1 MELIR
6 CENIFKTYHVGEI
19 DVPVLKGVSLS
30 IRRGELV
37 ALMGA
42 SGSGKTTLMNILGCL
57 DRPTSGEYW
66 LDGQEISRLS
76 TDARALVRTAKLGF
90 VFQSFNLLT
99 RTTAVQ
105 NVMMPLDYATRR
117 RSPSIAKGRAL
128 DLLERVGLG
137 DRLDHVP
144 SQMSGGQQQRVAIA
158 RSLINQP
165 AVLLADEPT
174 GNLDSKTSVEIL
186 EMFQELNAQGITVIL
201 VTHDPKVAD
210 YAHRVI
216 HVKDGLIEED
226 VTKPI
231 GSRAKAM
238 PASHMP
244 NLGQSNG
251 HSADAGNGHGNGD
264 SVGNGHSIGNGHTID
279 GAHSVGNGHSHGN
292 GHPADGGNG
301 ATPSLPPD
309 ESWDT
314 GSQEGGGGA
323 VGTQAKTRRQ
333 RRLVA
338 ASTTEVTEAE
348 VAEIETEP
356 ASAKKGERRVSAGL
370 SAVLVPATLRTAFGA
385 LRRNLMR
392 SALTTL
398 GIIIGVSAVI
408 AIFEISSGSREALVK
423 TMSSMGANMLIV
435 QSGAAASGGVSW
447 GNGTEK
453 TLTPDDAM
461 QISKQCAAVTA
472 VAPIVQAGGTVVYQ
486 NRNWIPANMTGTTPP
501 YLIVRD
507 WQNMQDGEMF
517 TERDVLGS
525 NKVCVIGMTLAKELF
540 QGESPI
546 GKDVRV
552 NNVALRVVGV
562 LGRKGGSMMGMDQDD
577 VLIAPWTTMK
587 YRITGNAAGAAAQA
601 ATSATATPG
610 YDKVNSLN
618 QLYPGSTRL
627 YPEQSISQKANTPMP
642 IRFTNVDTILV
653 KAASSDRTQEAIAE
667 ITSLLHERHRIREGQ
682 ADDFAIRDMAE
693 IINAMSSM
701 TKMMGGLLMIVA
713 MISLAVGG
721 VGIMNIMLVS
731 VTERTREIGLRM
743 AVGARAA
750 HILRQFL
757 IESVVLCLFGGALGI
772 LLGRAATLLVWYFLR
787 WPVQASIPAIVAAFV
802 VSAGVGITFGFYPAW
817 KASRLDPIDAL
828 RYE

>member
-6 CENIFKTYHVGEI
+6 CENITKTYHVGEI
-19 DVPVLKGVSLS
+19 DVPVLKGVSFS

-66 LDGQEISRLS
+66 LDGQEISKLS
-76 TDARALVRTAKLGF
+76 SDARALVRTDKLGF
-90 VFQSFNLLT
+90 VFQSFNLLA
-99 RTTAVQ
+99 RTTAVS
-105 NVMMPLDYATRR
+105 NVLMPLDYSPTR
-117 RSPSIAKGRAL
+117 RSPTAASNRAH
-128 DLLERVGLG
+128 DLLERVGLE

-158 RSLINQP
+158 RALINQP

-201 VTHDPKVAD
+201 VTHDPKVAE

-226 VTKPI
+226 VTKPP
-231 GSRAKAM
+231 GSRVIL
-238 PASHMP
+238 PAPHLP
-244 NLGQSNG
+244 GLTKTNG
-251 HSADAGNGHGNGD
+251 Y
-264 SVGNGHSIGNGHTID
+264 
-279 GAHSVGNGHSHGN
+279 GASQTNGNGHSHEAPHGN
-292 GHPADGGNG
+292 GNGTKPHHDGDWHSGADATGGSTQT
-301 ATPSLPPD
+301 ATRVERRASGTAVAEAEAEPEI
-309 ESWDT
+309 ESET
-314 GSQEGGGGA
+314 AAEP
-323 VGTQAKTRRQ
+323 QAKKHRRHS
-333 RRLVA
+333 V
-338 ASTTEVTEAE
+338 
-348 VAEIETEP
+348 P
-356 ASAKKGERRVSAGL
+356 GHL
-370 SAVLVPATLRTAFGA
+370 SAMLIPATLRTAVGA

-398 GIIIGVSAVI
+398 GIIIGVAAVI
-408 AIFEISSGSREALVK
+408 AIFEISSGSREALIK

-447 GNGTEK
+447 GTGSEK
-453 TLTPDDAM
+453 TLTPDDATE
-461 QISKQCAAVTA
+461 IAAQCTAVTA
-472 VAPIVQAGGTVVYQ
+472 VAPIVQGNGQVVYQ
-486 NRNWIPANMTGTTPP
+486 NRNWIPANMTGTTPD

-507 WQNMQDGEMF
+507 WQELAEGDMF
-517 TERDVLGS
+517 THRDVLAS
-525 NKVCVIGMTLAKELF
+525 NKVCVIGLTLAKELF

-552 NNVALRVVGV
+552 SNVSLRVVGV

-577 VLIAPWTTMK
+577 VLVAPWTTMK
-587 YRITGNAAGAAAQA
+587 YRVTGAGGAAAA
-601 ATSATATPG
+601 LASSTATTPG

-618 QLYPGSTRL
+618 QLYPGATKL
-627 YPEQSISQKANTPMP
+627 YPEQSASQKANTPMP

-653 KAASSDRTQEAIAE
+653 KAASAERAGEAIAE
-667 ITSLLHERHRIREGQ
+667 ISSLLHERHRIRDGEG
-682 ADDFAIRDMAE
+682 DDFTIRDMAE

-743 AVGARAA
+743 AVGARAK

-772 LLGRAATLLVWYFLR
+772 LLGRGATFLVWYFLR
-787 WPVQASIPAIVAAFV
+787 WPVSASIPAIVAAFA
-802 VSAGVGITFGFYPAW
+802 VSAGVGIAFGFYPAW

>member
-6 CENIFKTYHVGEI
+6 CENIFKTYHVGEV

-105 NVMMPLDYATRR
+105 NVMMPLDYATKR
-117 RSPSIAKGRAL
+117 RSPSVAMGRAL

-158 RSLINQP
+158 RALINQP
-165 AVLLADEPT
+165 TVLLGDEPT
-174 GNLDSKTSVEIL
+174 GNLDSTTSVEIL
-186 EMFQELNAQGITVIL
+186 EMFQELNAQGITVII

-226 VTKPI
+226 VTKPMGI
-231 GSRAKAM
+231 RAKV
-238 PASHMP
+238 PVPHLPS
-244 NLGQSNG
+244 LGQSNG
-251 HSADAGNGHGNGD
+251 NGANGNGANGSGANGIQSNGNVSDVANVHPAGNGHAGGNGD
-264 SVGNGHSIGNGHTID
+264 AHENGD
-279 GAHSVGNGHSHGN
+279 GMET
-292 GHPADGGNG
+292 G
-301 ATPSLPPD
+301 AEPE
-309 ESWDT
+309 ESWET
-314 GSQEGGGGA
+314 GPAAGGGGA
-323 VGTQAKTRRQ
+323 TGTQTKTRRQ
-333 RRLVA
+333 RRLA
-338 ASTTEVTEAE
+338 ATHAAEAE
-348 VAEIETEP
+348 LAVAQLVSLPEE
-356 ASAKKGERRVSAGL
+356 ERRVSAGL
-370 SAVLVPATLRTAFGA
+370 SALLVPATLRTAFGA

-447 GNGTEK
+447 GTGSEK
-453 TLTPDDAM
+453 TLTPEDAM
-461 QISKQCAAVTA
+461 QISQQCTAVTA

-486 NRNWIPANMTGTTPP
+486 NRNWIPANMSGTTPP

-507 WQNMQDGEMF
+507 WQNMHEGEMF
-517 TERDVLGS
+517 TERDVLAS

-587 YRITGNAAGAAAQA
+587 YRVTGNAAGAAAVA
-601 ATSATATPG
+601 SATTTTPG

-618 QLYPGSTRL
+618 QLYPGTTKL
-627 YPEQSISQKANTPMP
+627 YPEQSVSQKANTPMP
-642 IRFTNVDTILV
+642 TRFANVDTILV
-653 KAASSDRTQEAIAE
+653 KAASSERTQEALAE
-667 ITSLLHERHRIREGQ
+667 ITSLLHDRHRIRDGQ
-682 ADDFAIRDMAE
+682 EDDFSIRDMAE
-693 IINAMSSM
+693 IISAMSSM

-772 LLGRAATLLVWYFLR
+772 LLGRVATLLVWYFLR

>member
-6 CENIFKTYHVGEI
+6 CENIHKTYHVGEI
-19 DVPVLKGVSLS
+19 DVPVLKGVSFS

-76 TDARALVRTAKLGF
+76 TDERALVRTAKLGF
-90 VFQSFNLLT
+90 VFQSFNLLP
-99 RTTAVQ
+99 RTTAVN
-105 NVMMPLDYATRR
+105 NVLMPRDYSTKR
-117 RSPSIAKGRAL
+117 RSASQAMGRAL
-128 DLLERVGLG
+128 DLLERVGLE

-158 RSLINQP
+158 RALINEP
-165 AVLLADEPT
+165 AVLLGDEPT

-186 EMFQELNAQGITVIL
+186 EMFQELNAQGITVII

-226 VTKPI
+226 ETKPI
-231 GSRAKAM
+231 GSRAIM
-238 PASHMP
+238 PAPHLPAIGST
-244 NLGQSNG
+244 NGSSN
-251 HSADAGNGHGNGD
+251 
-264 SVGNGHSIGNGHTID
+264 GNGHSSAKNGDQQPLSANGNGT
-279 GAHSVGNGHSHGN
+279 SHKAEDDSWSDDSG
-292 GHPADGGNG
+292 PTQDGGG
-301 ATPSLPPD
+301 TAT
-309 ESWDT
+309 
-314 GSQEGGGGA
+314 
-323 VGTQAKTRRQ
+323 KTRKQ
-333 RRLVA
+333 RSTVA
-338 ASTTEVTEAE
+338 AEQ
-348 VAEIETEP
+348 VAVEETP
-356 ASAKKGERRVSAGL
+356 AAPKRHRQVSAGW
-370 SAVLVPATLRTAFGA
+370 STVLVPASLRTAIGA

-408 AIFEISSGSREALVK
+408 AIFEISSGSREQLIK

-447 GNGTEK
+447 GTGSEK
-453 TLTPDDAM
+453 TLTPDDSE
-461 QISKQCAAVTA
+461 QIAKQCASVVA
-472 VAPIVQAGGTVVYQ
+472 VAPIVQASGQVVYQ
-486 NRNWIPANMTGTTPP
+486 NRNWIPANMTGTAPD

-507 WQNMQDGEMF
+507 WQNMYEGEMF
-517 TERDVLGS
+517 TDRDVLAS
-525 NKVCVIGMTLAKELF
+525 NKVCVLGLTLAKELF

-552 NNVALRVVGV
+552 NNVSLRVVGV

-577 VLIAPWTTMK
+577 ILVAPWTTIK
-587 YRITGNAAGAAAQA
+587 YRVSGAATAGAAA
-601 ATSATATPG
+601 TASTAS

-618 QLYPGSTRL
+618 ELYPGATTL
-627 YPEQSISQKANTPMP
+627 YPEQSASQKANTPMP

-653 KAASSDRTQEAIAE
+653 KAASSERTQEAVAE
-667 ITSLLHERHRIREGQ
+667 ITSLLHERHRIQDGED
-682 ADDFAIRDMAE
+682 DDFAIRDMAE
-693 IINAMSSM
+693 IISAMSSM

-743 AVGARAA
+743 AVGARAK

-772 LLGRAATLLVWYFLR
+772 LLGRAATLLVWFFLR
-787 WPVQASIPAIVAAFV
+787 WPVSASIPAIVAAFV
-802 VSAGVGITFGFYPAW
+802 VSAGVGIAFGFYPAW

>member
-19 DVPVLKGVSLS
+19 DVPVLKGVSFS

-90 VFQSFNLLT
+90 VFQSFNLLA

-105 NVMMPLDYATRR
+105 NVLMPLDYATKR
-117 RSPSIAKGRAL
+117 RSPSVAMGRSL

-158 RSLINQP
+158 RALINQP
-165 AVLLADEPT
+165 TVLLGDEPT

-226 VTKPI
+226 VTKPMGI
-231 GSRAKAM
+231 RAKVPVPHLPHLDA
-238 PASHMP
+238 P
-244 NLGQSNG
+244 NGNS
-251 HSADAGNGHGNGD
+251 GNGNGNG
-264 SVGNGHSIGNGHTID
+264 NG
-279 GAHSVGNGHSHGN
+279 HSVGNGNGN
-292 GHPADGGNG
+292 GHGTAITPESGEVWEVGPA
-301 ATPSLPPD
+301 
-309 ESWDT
+309 
-314 GSQEGGGGA
+314 EGGGGA
-323 VGTQAKTRRQ
+323 TGTQTRTRRQ
-333 RRLVA
+333 RRLAA
-338 ASTTEVTEAE
+338 ASKVVVAEAE
-348 VAEIETEP
+348 VESVANP
-356 ASAKKGERRVSAGL
+356 HAERRVSAGL

-447 GNGTEK
+447 GTGSEK
-453 TLTPDDAM
+453 TLTPDDAV
-461 QISKQCAAVTA
+461 QIAKQCAAVTA

-507 WQNMQDGEMF
+507 WQNMHDGEMF
-517 TERDVLGS
+517 TERDVLAA

-540 QGESPI
+540 QGESPV

-577 VLIAPWTTMK
+577 VLVAPWTTMK
-587 YRITGNAAGAAAQA
+587 YRITGNAAGGAAVAAAA
-601 ATSATATPG
+601 STPG

-618 QLYPGSTRL
+618 QLYPGATKL
-627 YPEQSISQKANTPMP
+627 YPEQSTSQKANTPMP
-642 IRFTNVDTILV
+642 IRFTNVDTILA
-653 KAASSDRTQEAIAE
+653 KAASSERTQEAITE

-682 ADDFAIRDMAE
+682 EDDFAIRDMAE

-772 LLGRAATLLVWYFLR
+772 LLGRGATLLVWYFLR